1 MFPRFSIWK
10 HIAKKVYI
18 LSLNST
24 RIAFFVKAALI
35 GMRKYSKSRFCEGH
49 VPKERIKNKS

>member
-1 MFPRFSIWK
+1 M
-10 HIAKKVYI
+10 AKNVYI

-35 GMRKYSKSRFCEGH
+35 GMRKYSKSRFCERH

>member
-10 HIAKKVYI
+10 HIAKKIYI

-35 GMRKYSKSRFCEGH
+35 GMRKYSKSRFCEEH
-49 VPKERIKNKS
+49 LPKERIKKK